1 MQLDPAAG
9 PWPSLPDGA
18 EQVDLGTT
26 DAMDSDATDAMDSD
40 ATEAMDSD
48 AGDAIV
54 PSRPAGTGPR
64 SPWVCPFL
72 RATDEDDAL
81 LAPVATPDPAN
92 RCAALREAVPQSLRQ
107 QGLVCLTSGHVEC
120 PRYLRG
126 SMGAA
131 EPRTVERG
139 ERTVTPA
146 TVGALI
152 AFAAAF
158 VLSVAFVVA
167 NGGLVLTASATRS
180 GAGDIAA
187 GNSPAPFASNAVPSA
202 PTPTVSVA
210 SQAPFLTPS
219 PTHSAG
225 TAARPLPSS
234 ARYALLKVCPDA
246 PDCWIYVVRSG
257 DNLSSIA
264 NYFGV
269 RLKTVETLNP
279 WVSSIQ
285 LRAGQQLRLPPP
297 TR

>member
-9 PWPSLPDGA
+9 PPPPLPEGA
-18 EQVDLGTT
+18 DPVDLGTT
-26 DAMDSDATDAMDSD
+26 GAMGSDAS
-40 ATEAMDSD
+40 
-48 AGDAIV
+48 DAIV
-54 PSRPAGTGPR
+54 SSRPAAGPR
-64 SPWVCPFL
+64 SARVCPFL

-81 LAPVATPDPAN
+81 LAPVAAPDPAN

-107 QGLVCLTSGHVEC
+107 QELVCLTSGHVNC

-126 SMGAA
+126 SMGAV
-131 EPRTVERG
+131 EPQTAERG

-146 TVGALI
+146 TVGALV

-167 NGGLVLTASATRS
+167 NGGLVLTAAATRS
-180 GAGDIAA
+180 PGAEDSAAGD
-187 GNSPAPFASNAVPSA
+187 SPAPTASVAIGPTAPGSA
-202 PTPTVSVA
+202 APPVARTPTPVGAGSP
-210 SQAPFLTPS
+210 APLATSSSTP
-219 PTHSAG
+219 PAG
-225 TAARPLPSS
+225 TTATPPPSS
-234 ARYALLKVCPDA
+234 TRYALLKACPDA
-246 PDCWIYVVRSG
+246 PDCWIYVIRSG

-269 RLKTVETLNP
+269 RLQTVQTLNP

-285 LRAGQQLRLPPP
+285 LRPGQQLRLPPP

>member
-1 MQLDPAAG
+1 MQLDPATG
-9 PWPSLPDGA
+9 PPLPLPEDADPIDLAKTGA
-18 EQVDLGTT
+18 MG
-26 DAMDSDATDAMDSD
+26 SDAS
-40 ATEAMDSD
+40 
-48 AGDAIV
+48 DAIV
-54 PSRPAGTGPR
+54 PSRPAVAGPR
-64 SPWVCPFL
+64 SPRVCPFL

-81 LAPVATPDPAN
+81 LAPVAAPDPAN

-107 QGLVCLTSGHVEC
+107 QELVCLTSGHVNC

-126 SMGAA
+126 SMGAV

-146 TVGALI
+146 TVGALV

-167 NGGLVLTASATRS
+167 NGGLVLTAAATRPP
-180 GAGDIAA
+180 GA
-187 GNSPAPFASNAVPSA
+187 GNSAAGDSPAPTASVTMGSTAPGSTAPPVA
-202 PTPTVSVA
+202 RTPTPVGAGSP
-210 SQAPFLTPS
+210 APLATSSSTP
-219 PTHSAG
+219 PAG
-225 TAARPLPSS
+225 TTATPPPSS
-234 ARYALLKVCPDA
+234 TRYALLKACPDA
-246 PDCWIYVVRSG
+246 PDCWIYVIRSG

-269 RLKTVETLNP
+269 RLQTVQTLNP

-285 LRAGQQLRLPPP
+285 LRAGQQLRMPPP

>member
-9 PWPSLPDGA
+9 PPPPLPEGA
-18 EQVDLGTT
+18 DPVDLGTT
-26 DAMDSDATDAMDSD
+26 GAIGSDAS
-40 ATEAMDSD
+40 
-48 AGDAIV
+48 DAIV
-54 PSRPAGTGPR
+54 PSRTAVAGPR
-64 SPWVCPFL
+64 SPRVCPFL

-81 LAPVATPDPAN
+81 LAPVAAPDPAN

-107 QGLVCLTSGHVEC
+107 QELVCLTSGHVNC

-126 SMGAA
+126 SMGAV

-146 TVGALI
+146 TVGALV

-167 NGGLVLTASATRS
+167 NGGLVLTAAATRS
-180 GAGDIAA
+180 PGA
-187 GNSPAPFASNAVPSA
+187 GNSAAGDSPAPTASVTIGPTAPGSA
-202 PTPTVSVA
+202 APPVARTPTPVGAA
-210 SQAPFLTPS
+210 SPAPLATSSSTPPAGTTASPS
-219 PTHSAG
+219 P
-225 TAARPLPSS
+225 SS
-234 ARYALLKVCPDA
+234 SRYALLKACPDA

-269 RLKTVETLNP
+269 RLQAVQTLNP

>member
-1 MQLDPAAG
+1 VQLDPAAG
-9 PWPSLPDGA
+9 PQPALPDGA
-18 EQVDLGTT
+18 EPVDLGTT
-26 DAMDSDATDAMDSD
+26 G
-40 ATEAMDSD
+40 AMDSD

-64 SPWVCPFL
+64 RPRVCPFL

-81 LAPVATPDPAN
+81 LAPVETPDPAN
-92 RCAALREAVPQSLRQ
+92 RCTALREAVPQSLRQ

-126 SMGAA
+126 SMGAV

-167 NGGLVLTASATRS
+167 HGGLVLTAAATRS
-180 GAGDIAA
+180 GAVDNAA
-187 GNSPAPFASNAVPSA
+187 GNSPPPVASIAVPSA
-202 PTPTVSVA
+202 PTPTVSAA
-210 SQAPFLTPS
+210 SQVPPPRPS

-225 TAARPLPSS
+225 TAATPLPRS
-234 ARYALLKVCPDA
+234 ARYALLKACPDA

-279 WVSSIQ
+279 WVSTIQ
-285 LRAGQQLRLPPP
+285 LRAGQPLRLPPP

>member
-9 PWPSLPDGA
+9 SQPPLHDGV
-18 EQVDLGTT
+18 EPVDLGTT
-26 DAMDSDATDAMDSD
+26 VAMDSDAADAV
-40 ATEAMDSD
+40 A
-48 AGDAIV
+48 
-54 PSRPAGTGPR
+54 PSRPAGTDPR
-64 SPWVCPFL
+64 SPRVCPFL

-81 LAPVATPDPAN
+81 LAPVETPDPAN
-92 RCAALREAVPQSLRQ
+92 RCAALREAIPQSLRQ
-107 QGLVCLTSGHVEC
+107 QGLVCLTSGHVDC

-126 SMGAA
+126 SMGVV
-131 EPRTVERG
+131 EPRTVKRG
-139 ERTVTPA
+139 EGTVTPA
-146 TVGALI
+146 TVGALV

-180 GAGDIAA
+180 GAGDIEA

-202 PTPTVSVA
+202 PTPTVSAA
-210 SQAPFLTPS
+210 SQAPFPTPS

-234 ARYALLKVCPDA
+234 SRYALLRVCPDA
-246 PDCWIYVVRSG
+246 PDCWIYLVRSG

-279 WVSSIQ
+279 WSRRSSCGPASSYACRHP
-285 LRAGQQLRLPPP
+285 RAESRGFGPPGSRIRS
-297 TR
+297 TT